1 MCHRDSRL
9 PLAFRINM
17 YAASFSV
24 VILLCGGSIS
34 AQEPSSQ
41 SSRDARRAEIES
53 RQRALWTLEKEARK
67 SRNKARTPSANN
79 PAFLQFKDDFE
90 GMQLA
95 NNALADL
102 VVAAEPFD
110 YREIGKQA
118 SEVKKR
124 AARIRTT
131 LVLPD
136 ADKQEK
142 PGEKPALKDAVTQ
155 LGLLVQEF
163 ISNPMFQEL
172 TVLDANHT
180 VKARRDLDEIVRLSE
195 HIRKTAEAVSKK

>member
-9 PLAFRINM
+9 SRIKV
-17 YAASFSV
+17 YAAGISV
-24 VILLCGGSIS
+24 AISLCGGAVS
-34 AQEPSSQ
+34 AQQEPSSQ
-41 SSRDARRAEIES
+41 GLRDARRAEIES
-53 RQRALWTLEKEARK
+53 RQRALWTLEKEAHK
-67 SRNKARTPSANN
+67 NRNRARTAAANN
-79 PAFLQFKDDFE
+79 PAFQQFKEDFE

-95 NNALADL
+95 NYALADL
-102 VVAAEPFD
+102 VVTAEPFD

-131 LVLPD
+131 LVLPE
-136 ADKQEK
+136 AEKQEK
-142 PGEKPALKDAVTQ
+142 PDEKPALKDAVTR
-155 LGLLVQEF
+155 LGSLVQQF

-180 VKARRDLDEIVRLSE
+180 VKARRDLDEIVRLSD
-195 HIRKTAEAVSKK
+195 HIRKTAEALGKK

>member
-9 PLAFRINM
+9 PNAFRINM
-17 YAASFSV
+17 YVASLSV
-24 VILLCGGSIS
+24 AIFVCGGLSS

-67 SRNKARTPSANN
+67 NKARTPSANN
-79 PAFLQFKDDFE
+79 PAFRQFKEDFE
-90 GMQLA
+90 GMQTA
-95 NNALADL
+95 NYALADL
-102 VVAAEPFD
+102 VLAAEPFD

-124 AARIRTT
+124 AARIRAT
-131 LVLPD
+131 LVLPE

-142 PGEKPALKDAVTQ
+142 PDEKPALKDAIAK
-155 LGLLVQEF
+155 LGLLVQNF

-172 TVLDANHT
+172 TVLDANYT

-195 HIRKTAEAVSKK
+195 HIRKTAEAVKK

>member
-1 MCHRDSRL
+1 MCQRELRL
-9 PLAFRINM
+9 PKAFRINM
-17 YAASFSV
+17 YAAALSV
-24 VILLCGGSIS
+24 AILVCGASGS
-34 AQEPSSQ
+34 AQESSSQ

-53 RQRALWTLEKEARK
+53 RQRALWTLEKEANKNRH
-67 SRNKARTPSANN
+67 KARTPSANN
-79 PAFLQFKDDFE
+79 PAFRQFKEDFE

-95 NNALADL
+95 NYALADL

-124 AARIRTT
+124 AARLRTT
-131 LVLPD
+131 LVLPE
-136 ADKQEK
+136 ADKQDK
-142 PGEKPALKDAVTQ
+142 PDEKPALKDAITR
-155 LGLLVQEF
+155 LGLLVQKF

-195 HIRKTAEAVSKK
+195 HIRKTAESLSKK

>member
-1 MCHRDSRL
+1 MCDR
-9 PLAFRINM
+9 AFRIKM
-17 YAASFSV
+17 YAAAMSLTIF
-24 VILLCGGSIS
+24 LCGGASS

-67 SRNKARTPSANN
+67 SRNKPRTPAANN
-79 PAFLQFKDDFE
+79 PAFQQFKDDFE

-95 NNALADL
+95 NYTLADL
-102 VVAAEPFD
+102 VATAEPFD

-131 LVLPD
+131 LVLPE
-136 ADKQEK
+136 AEKQEK
-142 PGEKPALKDAVTQ
+142 SEEKPALKDAVTK
-155 LGLLVQEF
+155 LGSLVQQF

-172 TVLDANHT
+172 TVLDATHT
-180 VKARRDLDEIVRLSE
+180 VNARRDLDEIVRLSD
-195 HIRKTAEAVSKK
+195 HIRKTAEAIGKK

>member
-1 MCHRDSRL
+1 MFHQ
-9 PLAFRINM
+9 AFRIKV
-17 YAASFSV
+17 YAAGISV
-24 VILLCGGSIS
+24 ALCGGAVS

-67 SRNKARTPSANN
+67 NRNKPRMATANN
-79 PAFLQFKDDFE
+79 PAFQQFKEDYE
-90 GMQLA
+90 GMQTA
-95 NNALADL
+95 NYALADL
-102 VVAAEPFD
+102 VAAAEPFD
-110 YREIGKQA
+110 YRQIGKQA

-124 AARIRTT
+124 AARLRTT
-131 LVLPD
+131 LVLPE
-136 ADKQEK
+136 AEKQEK
-142 PGEKPALKDAVTQ
+142 PDEKPALKDAVAK

-172 TVLDANHT
+172 TVLDATHT

-195 HIRKTAEAVSKK
+195 HIRKTSEALNKK

>member
-9 PLAFRINM
+9 PNAFRINM
-17 YAASFSV
+17 YVASLSV
-24 VILLCGGSIS
+24 LIFVCGGLSS

-67 SRNKARTPSANN
+67 NRNKARTPSANN
-79 PAFLQFKDDFE
+79 PALQQFKDDFE

-95 NNALADL
+95 NNELADL

-118 SEVKKR
+118 SEVKKH
-124 AARIRTT
+124 A
-131 LVLPD
+131 
-136 ADKQEK
+136 
-142 PGEKPALKDAVTQ
+142 
-155 LGLLVQEF
+155 
-163 ISNPMFQEL
+163 
-172 TVLDANHT
+172 
-180 VKARRDLDEIVRLSE
+180 
-195 HIRKTAEAVSKK
+195 